1 MRVDILLM
9 SDQDINI
16 LFFKS
21 FENINLGDK
30 VLEQQQNNMNH
41 GGA

>member
-30 VLEQQQNNMNH
+30 VL
-41 GGA
+41 